1 MSPRFSLLKYVR
13 LASFESFLTLLLNL
27 AKIFC
32 CHPLGAIQR
41 AHPIPLLGIHF
52 QGLATPSENLRF
64 GRNSLAQEMQQKKW
78 PPAYQAVF
86 VRGWVLKLTR
96 KTWKRRLLRGVKW
109 KDWLLWRRAGWIV
122 YTAAMAPLLP
132 LSLQIQHSSLSSLI
146 SCSPATIPKRI
157 SSGRSAA
164 ESNDIIVA
172 GSSGSA

>member
-1 MSPRFSLLKYVR
+1 
-13 LASFESFLTLLLNL
+13 
-27 AKIFC
+27 
-32 CHPLGAIQR
+32 
-41 AHPIPLLGIHF
+41 
-52 QGLATPSENLRF
+52 
-64 GRNSLAQEMQQKKW
+64 MQQKKW

-164 ESNDIIVA
+164 ESNDIIRRRQLRVSIGCNRHKDVSFLA
-172 GSSGSA
+172 CLQEKCRTPKKCGILENSGQNWQNA